1 MLYGIG
7 MALLILL
14 EIMLHALDSWV
25 GARLDVEM
33 RNRFRSRFFGL
44 LLQSEWQGKE
54 RYHSGDVLNRMPMM
68 TAENDEWAHTIE
80 LTNAESTDTA
90 LNDLLAQIIVHT
102 GELKAF
108 AERGIKVQLRMYVQ
122 SDYAQMSYR
131 LMPETLSRL
140 VATGLPLEV
149 SSMSWGELGI

>member
-1 MLYGIG
+1 MSNPVGEGRFSLVMEGNDLPAAEIEQKLGIK
-7 MALLILL
+7 ATRVI
-14 EIMLHALDSWV
+14 
-25 GARLDVEM
+25 R
-33 RNRFRSRFFGL
+33 
-44 LLQSEWQGKE
+44 K
-54 RYHSGDVLNRMPMM
+54 GDVLNRLPLMM
-68 TAENDEWAHTIE
+68 AETDEWAHTIE

-102 GELKAF
+102 GELKVF

>member
-1 MLYGIG
+1 MSNPVGEG
-7 MALLILL
+7 RFSLILEGNDL
-14 EIMLHALDSWV
+14 PAAEIEEKLGIKAT
-25 GARLDVEM
+25 RII
-33 RNRFRSRFFGL
+33 R
-44 LLQSEWQGKE
+44 K
-54 RYHSGDVLNRMPMM
+54 GDVLNRLPLMV
-68 TAENDEWAHTIE
+68 AENDEWAHTID

-102 GELKAF
+102 GELKTF
-108 AERGIKVQLRMYVQ
+108 AERGLNVQLRMYVQ

-149 SSMSWGELGI
+149 SSMSWGELGL

>member
-1 MLYGIG
+1 MSNPVGEGRFSLVMEGNDLPAAEIEQKLGIK
-7 MALLILL
+7 ATRVI
-14 EIMLHALDSWV
+14 
-25 GARLDVEM
+25 R
-33 RNRFRSRFFGL
+33 
-44 LLQSEWQGKE
+44 K
-54 RYHSGDVLNRMPMM
+54 GDVLNRLPLM
-68 TAENDEWAHTIE
+68 TAETDEWAHTIE

-122 SDYAQMSYR
+122 SAYAQMSYR

>member
-1 MLYGIG
+1 MSNPVGEGRFSLVMEGNNLPATEIEQKLGIK
-7 MALLILL
+7 ATRVI
-14 EIMLHALDSWV
+14 
-25 GARLDVEM
+25 R
-33 RNRFRSRFFGL
+33 
-44 LLQSEWQGKE
+44 K
-54 RYHSGDVLNRMPMM
+54 GDVLNRLPLM
-68 TAENDEWAHTIE
+68 TAETDEWAHTIE

>member
-1 MLYGIG
+1 MSNPVGEGRFSLVLEGNDLPAAEIEQKLGIK
-7 MALLILL
+7 ATRVI
-14 EIMLHALDSWV
+14 
-25 GARLDVEM
+25 R
-33 RNRFRSRFFGL
+33 
-44 LLQSEWQGKE
+44 K
-54 RYHSGDVLNRMPMM
+54 GDVLNRLPLM

>member
-1 MLYGIG
+1 MSNPVGEGRFSLVMEGNDLPAAEIEQKLGIK
-7 MALLILL
+7 ATRVI
-14 EIMLHALDSWV
+14 
-25 GARLDVEM
+25 R
-33 RNRFRSRFFGL
+33 
-44 LLQSEWQGKE
+44 K
-54 RYHSGDVLNRMPMM
+54 GDVLNRLPLM
-68 TAENDEWAHTIE
+68 TAETDEWAHTIE

-131 LMPETLSRL
+131 QMPETLSRL

>member
-1 MLYGIG
+1 MTKEETDMSNPVGEG
-7 MALLILL
+7 RFSLILEGNDL
-14 EIMLHALDSWV
+14 PAAEIEQKLGIKA
-25 GARLDVEM
+25 
-33 RNRFRSRFFGL
+33 SRVIR
-44 LLQSEWQGKE
+44 K
-54 RYHSGDVLNRMPMM
+54 GDVLNRLPLM
-68 TAENDEWAHTIE
+68 TAENDEWAHTID

-102 GELKAF
+102 GELKTF
-108 AERGIKVQLRMYVQ
+108 AERGMKVQLRMYVQ

>member
-1 MLYGIG
+1 MSNPVGEGRFSLVMEGNDLPAADIEQKLGIK
-7 MALLILL
+7 ATRVI
-14 EIMLHALDSWV
+14 
-25 GARLDVEM
+25 R
-33 RNRFRSRFFGL
+33 
-44 LLQSEWQGKE
+44 K
-54 RYHSGDVLNRMPMM
+54 GDVLNRLPLM
-68 TAENDEWAHTIE
+68 TAETDEWAHTIE

-102 GELKAF
+102 GELKVF

>member
-1 MLYGIG
+1 MPNPVGEGRFSLVLEGNDLPAAEIEQKLGIK
-7 MALLILL
+7 ATRVI
-14 EIMLHALDSWV
+14 
-25 GARLDVEM
+25 R
-33 RNRFRSRFFGL
+33 
-44 LLQSEWQGKE
+44 K
-54 RYHSGDVLNRMPMM
+54 GDVLNRLPLM
-68 TAENDEWAHTIE
+68 TAETDEWAHTIE